1 MREKYKR
8 GLESWVESL
17 EDRLE
22 DLKESFCYLEE
33 KIGRCLGEEDCDCG
47 EEECNFTTELKHL
60 INRYSM
66 ENGSD
71 TPDFI
76 LANYLRNCLDAFDE
90 ALVARHDWYNK
101 SEEQE

>member
-8 GLESWVESL
+8 GLESWLESL

-33 KIGRCLGEEDCDCG
+33 KIDCDYDCDCEK
-47 EEECNFTTELKHL
+47 EEADFTTELRCL
-60 INRYSM
+60 INRHSM
-66 ENGSD
+66 ENVSD

-76 LANYLRNCLDAFDE
+76 LANYLHNCLGAFEE
-90 ALVARHDWYNK
+90 ALMARHDWYDK